1 MPATRL
7 TPYELEIMDI
17 VWSLGEATVQD
28 VVDRLKKVR
37 AYTTVMTTLSL
48 LEKKKKA
55 LSRTKV
61 GQAYVYR
68 PVISREAVSR
78 DMVGELRDL
87 LFAGST
93 SDLMLNLLNS
103 GELNVDE
110 IGALKSALKKLESDS
125 ESE

>member
-1 MPATRL
+1 MSGMRL
-7 TPYELEIMDI
+7 TPYELEIMDV
-17 VWSLGEATVQD
+17 VWSVGEATVQD

-48 LEKKKKA
+48 LEKKKKV

-93 SDLMLNLLNS
+93 SDLMLNLVNS
-103 GELNVDE
+103 GHLSSDE
-110 IGALKSALKKLESDS
+110 IGALKSALIKLEADA
-125 ESE
+125 ESR